1 MTCRAH
7 FQPTLIY
14 AHWDGCILQGR
25 QGGKEEEKKQKK
37 EQHSLKKHSNKG
49 SKAEMSLLE
58 RSVAGP
64 LFLVADKW
72 FPIVLHEILNQMPHT
87 IWLWKQSVLG
97 IIPGKR
103 QTLHYVLWS
112 ATPS

>member
-1 MTCRAH
+1 MVVSCR
-7 FQPTLIY
+7 
-14 AHWDGCILQGR
+14 GGR
-25 QGGKEEEKKQKK
+25 VENKKRREKKKK
-37 EQHSLKKHSNKG
+37 EQHGLKKHSNKG

-58 RSVAGP
+58 RSVASP

-87 IWLWKQSVLG
+87 IWLWKQLVLG